1 MTALAVMASLLTT
14 AQSLDL
20 AGHLR
25 ALGAPRAAQRLD
37 GGPPPVAPTPF
48 TVDSSKVH
56 LVADEAAAAAFSAD
70 VSNAA
75 ALALDCEWR
84 PDGPGEDHAVAL
96 AQVATKG
103 HVWLVDFVRLGG
115 PARVTALD
123 ALADA
128 LQSQST
134 SIVAFSIAADVS
146 KLSSVLPL
154 ARATRVVD
162 LATSAFIENAMTA
175 VSRDWRAL
183 VSASS
188 AVVLA
193 DPLSSTK
200 SISQTL
206 LFVAT

>member
-20 AGHLR
+20 ASHLR

-96 AQVATKG
+96 AQIATKS
-103 HVWLVDFVRLGG
+103 HVWLLDFVEISG
-115 PARVTALD
+115 PARRTALD
-123 ALADA
+123 ALTDA

-134 SIVAFSIAADVS
+134 SVVAFSIAADVS
-146 KLSSVLPL
+146 KGKP
-154 ARATRVVD
+154 
-162 LATSAFIENAMTA
+162 
-175 VSRDWRAL
+175 
-183 VSASS
+183 SASNM
-188 AVVLA
+188 LW
-193 DPLSSTK
+193 P
-200 SISQTL
+200 
-206 LFVAT
+206 